1 MSTNLT
7 PSNTSTIT
15 STITVEA
22 WSLIGADGVVGDFCR
37 YDAAASRTFRVAD
50 FMCLLSAA
58 RAARAYAAD
67 LGPWYQP
74 EILWRG

>member
-7 PSNTSTIT
+7 PSNT

>member
-7 PSNTSTIT
+7 NTISSTSTA
-15 STITVEA
+15 ITVEA
-22 WSLIGADGVVGDFCR
+22 WSLIGADGVVGEFCR
-37 YDAAASRTFRVAD
+37 YDAAASQTFRVAD
-50 FMCLLSAA
+50 FMCPLTAE